1 MPSSWRG
8 NLTHVTAAAKNGVW
22 FAQTMPFYVAW
33 AFVSFLAEYIYNAVG
48 CVLFGRDDAKSGRM
62 VENENHSRS
71 AASTSNIH
79 RRTHGVD

>member
-1 MPSSWRG
+1 MRSPWRG

-48 CVLFGRDDAKSGRM
+48 CVLFDRDDAKSERM

-71 AASTSNIH
+71 A
-79 RRTHGVD
+79 